1 VVDLEE
7 FIKNYGFHQDK
18 ISLAAITYLWLST
31 LALSIFTAK
40 YSLLASKLQC
50 MMTAKE
56 DTKLEVRT
64 KVIFYSQIAYTTV
77 ASVFFVYF
85 YIRF

>member
-1 VVDLEE
+1 MVELED
-7 FIKNYGFHQDK
+7 FIKDYNFHQDK
-18 ISLAAITYLWLST
+18 ISLAAITYLWLSI

-40 YSLLASKLQC
+40 YYLLACKLQC

-64 KVIFYSQIAYTTV
+64 KAIFYSQIAYTTI
-77 ASVFFVYF
+77 ASVLFVYF

>member
-1 VVDLEE
+1 LVELED
-7 FIKNYGFHQDK
+7 FIKNYSFHQDK
-18 ISLAAITYLWLST
+18 ISLAAVTYLWLST

-40 YSLLASKLQC
+40 YYLLASKLEC

-56 DTKLEVRT
+56 DPKLEVRT
-64 KVIFYSQIAYTTV
+64 KAMFYSQIAYTTV
-77 ASVFFVYF
+77 ASIFFVYF